1 MGKLITLEKMITSFQ
16 LHSQPHYI
24 LCHHTF
30 PSSMPYMKLM
40 RTSSSNPSN
49 SVTLVAIQGRITSTF
64 TFVISTCKRE
74 TLCGSC
80 LFLEKPSPSR
90 HPCWKEEET
99 ANNNINE
106 KSACWLTSM
115 IWAYIPLPE
124 PQNFHELGCHTTA
137 RIALR
142 KTGKRRRR
150 KRKTEPTN
158 RTRWQGNMW
167 NHQGHTNLTSTS
179 SSGANFWLLSSFFI
193 LLEKRV
199 SWSADVPCSH
209 MNTHTQSHQQ
219 TTLSNSKLQ
228 T

>member
-1 MGKLITLEKMITSFQ
+1 MGKFIILEKMITSFQ
-16 LHSQPHYI
+16 LHLQPHYI

-74 TLCGSC
+74 TLCGSSP
-80 LFLEKPSPSR
+80 FLQKPSPSR

-99 ANNNINE
+99 TITWNINE
-106 KSACWLTSM
+106 KSICWLTSM
-115 IWAYIPLPE
+115 IWSYIPLPE

-142 KTGKRRRR
+142 KTGKRRR
-150 KRKTEPTN
+150 KRKTEPAK

-209 MNTHTQSHQQ
+209 TNTHKAINKQHYQ
-219 TTLSNSKLQ
+219 NRKLQ

>member
-1 MGKLITLEKMITSFQ
+1 MGKLIILEKMITSFSITFATTLHPLSPYLPIEHAIYEVDENLIFKSQQ
-16 LHSQPHYI
+16 LCNPSCYPRPNYI
-24 LCHHTF
+24 DFHLCHIHLQKRNAVWIMSF
-30 PSSMPYMKLM
+30 L
-40 RTSSSNPSN
+40 
-49 SVTLVAIQGRITSTF
+49 
-64 TFVISTCKRE
+64 RE
-74 TLCGSC
+74 TLPLSSSLLKGRRNSD
-80 LFLEKPSPSR
+80 
-90 HPCWKEEET
+90 
-99 ANNNINE
+99 NNNINE

-115 IWAYIPLPE
+115 ICAYIPLPE

-142 KTGKRRRR
+142 KTGKRRR

>member
-1 MGKLITLEKMITSFQ
+1 MSF
-16 LHSQPHYI
+16 L
-24 LCHHTF
+24 
-30 PSSMPYMKLM
+30 
-40 RTSSSNPSN
+40 
-49 SVTLVAIQGRITSTF
+49 
-64 TFVISTCKRE
+64 RE
-74 TLCGSC
+74 TLPLSSSLLKGRRNSD
-80 LFLEKPSPSR
+80 
-90 HPCWKEEET
+90 
-99 ANNNINE
+99 NNNINE

-115 IWAYIPLPE
+115 ICAYIPLPE

-209 MNTHTQSHQQ
+209 TNTHTHTKPS
-219 TTLSNSKLQ
+219 TNNTIKIVSSRPNLSLSLSLSSLVLSNGESKNYKKTATEKKSTRTLKKPPDIVDVRSL
-228 T
+228 

>member
-1 MGKLITLEKMITSFQ
+1 
-16 LHSQPHYI
+16 
-24 LCHHTF
+24 
-30 PSSMPYMKLM
+30 MPYIKLM
-40 RTSSSNPSN
+40 RISSSNPSN

-74 TLCGSC
+74 TLCGSSP
-80 LFLEKPSPSR
+80 FLQKPSPSR

-99 ANNNINE
+99 TIT
-106 KSACWLTSM
+106 TSM
-115 IWAYIPLPE
+115 RKVFADWQAWFVHICPLPE

-142 KTGKRRRR
+142 KKGERRR
-150 KRKTEPTN
+150 KRKTEPAN
-158 RTRWQGNMW
+158 RTRWEGNMW

-179 SSGANFWLLSSFFI
+179 SSGANFWLLRSILF

-209 MNTHTQSHQQ
+209 TNTHTHTKPSTNNTYQ
-219 TTLSNSKLQ
+219 NRKLQ